1 MKMNKL
7 IRLIVLAFALSMP
20 ISIVGAMRLH
30 LSKGRDIHEKRKIQ
44 RRY

>member
-20 ISIVGAMRLH
+20 ISIWGQCA
-30 LSKGRDIHEKRKIQ
+30 SIYQKGRDIHEKRKIQ

>member
-7 IRLIVLAFALSMP
+7 IRLIVLAFYANKYM
-20 ISIVGAMRLH
+20 GAMRLH

>member
-20 ISIVGAMRLH
+20 ISIWGNAPP
-30 LSKGRDIHEKRKIQ
+30 SIKRE
-44 RRY
+44 RHT